1 MRVRLRAPDGQHTVE
16 LADGATVGDLKA
28 AVHEKTA
35 IEPSRQEL
43 LCGFPP
49 KPLAPADGDAAS
61 CSSVG
66 IANGESVTVRESA
79 AAAAPAAAAPTPGAG
94 AGSNATT
101 AEDEDEA
108 LARAIAASLDD
119 AHPPAKSARVDAG
132 NDAPSSRGDG
142 ASREDDDG
150 TVATRRV
157 IDSDNS
163 CLFNAVGYV
172 MNRSLRDAPA
182 LRKVI
187 ADVVSGDAFTYNDGF
202 LGKPNAEYCRWIL
215 ESNHWGGAVEL
226 SILAKHFKREI
237 AAYDI
242 QTKRCDVYGQGEGY
256 PERVMLLYDG
266 LHYDAMVLTYE
277 CAPHDMDITM
287 FPSRGPAAD
296 AAGRKASKVVNEAH
310 AARQFTDTANFTL
323 RCLVCQKG
331 LKGEKE
337 ALEHAKASGHSNFS
351 EY

>member
-49 KPLAPADGDAAS
+49 KPLAPADWDAAS

-66 IANGESVTVRESA
+66 IANGESVTVRASA

-142 ASREDDDG
+142 A
-150 TVATRRV
+150 
-157 IDSDNS
+157 
-163 CLFNAVGYV
+163 
-172 MNRSLRDAPA
+172 
-182 LRKVI
+182 
-187 ADVVSGDAFTYNDGF
+187 
-202 LGKPNAEYCRWIL
+202 
-215 ESNHWGGAVEL
+215 
-226 SILAKHFKREI
+226 
-237 AAYDI
+237 
-242 QTKRCDVYGQGEGY
+242 
-256 PERVMLLYDG
+256 
-266 LHYDAMVLTYE
+266 
-277 CAPHDMDITM
+277 
-287 FPSRGPAAD
+287 
-296 AAGRKASKVVNEAH
+296 
-310 AARQFTDTANFTL
+310 
-323 RCLVCQKG
+323 
-331 LKGEKE
+331 
-337 ALEHAKASGHSNFS
+337 
-351 EY
+351 